1 MYQKKVTLCGSNAYQ
16 KKYYLNE
23 DFQGLPDQ
31 VKDELKI
38 ACVLYTEEVG
48 GILTVEFDEDGKLS
62 FVTQAEE
69 NDFFYDEIGGALKI
83 KQMQQEKRDLWE
95 SLELYY
101 KVFFLG
107 EEEEV
112 KKYVISIGRWEYKYY
127 DRCVPPERNHRVFP
141 YYDKDPENIG

>member
-48 GILTVEFDEDGKLS
+48 GILTVS

-112 KKYVISIGRWEYKYY
+112 
-127 DRCVPPERNHRVFP
+127 
-141 YYDKDPENIG
+141 

>member
-69 NDFFYDEIGGALKI
+69 NDFFYDEIGRALKI

-112 KKYVISIGRWEYKYY
+112 
-127 DRCVPPERNHRVFP
+127 
-141 YYDKDPENIG
+141 